1 MNDDAQSGDD
11 VLSGLPRT
19 RPTHTSA
26 KRAAARAKAAKGT
39 TRAAAAPSRPRVDP
53 EPAAEADVAAPAAAA
68 DPEPEAVAA
77 AAADAPKREEG
88 DRAPTGA
95 ELVAT
100 AVQAAGEV
108 LDLGGKALKGILGR
122 LPRL

>member
-39 TRAAAAPSRPRVDP
+39 APARAAKAKPREEPKP
-53 EPAAEADVAAPAAAA
+53 EPEPQVAAVSA
-68 DPEPEAVAA
+68 DPEPIPET
-77 AAADAPKREEG
+77 REDG
-88 DRAPTGA
+88 TPTGA
-95 ELVAT
+95 EIVAT
-100 AVQAAGEV
+100 AVQAAGELV
-108 LDLGGKALKGILGR
+108 DLGGKALKGILGR
-122 LPRL
+122 LPKL